1 MDAGQI
7 LTHIFNTIDGYSEDV
22 QEIVDDL
29 FALQV
34 LSDATLKVKRELKKP
49 IAEKT
54 VTITSGERGFNLP
67 SDWYAWQDEINN
79 MRLDPSSNSSEGSVI
94 VIVND
99 YNLVA

>member
-7 LTHIFNTIDGYSEDV
+7 LSRVSNTIDGYSEDV

-29 FALQV
+29 YMFQV
-34 LSDATLKVKRELKKP
+34 LSDAVLEVKRSLKKP

-54 VTITSGERGFNLP
+54 VTITSGERGFTLP
-67 SDWYAWQDEINN
+67 SDWYNFQDEITN
-79 MRLDPSSNSSEGSVI
+79 MRLDPSNHDSECSVI
-94 VIVND
+94 TIDND